1 MTFVF
6 ITLSDILSL
15 LLGINF
21 SLLTCELQHISKR
34 FQRYWIFK
42 DVNYSFSSPGAYA
55 LLGPNGCGKSTLLRI
70 IAGMQTPSLGKVIF
84 QNNTGTPIPADELFK
99 QVSFTAPGQ
108 EIVEELTLRE
118 FFDFHFSF
126 KKLLPGLTIDQ
137 VITLTGLQHTADKP
151 IGDYSSGM
159 KQRVKL
165 AQAICS
171 DTPVLLLDEPCTNL
185 DQAGIE
191 QYREW
196 IENYGRNRLIIV
208 ASNDPR
214 EYFFCKDHIVIED
227 YK

>member
-1 MTFVF
+1 MHYSHQMK
-6 ITLSDILSL
+6 ITL
-15 LLGINF
+15 
-21 SLLTCELQHISKR
+21 EHISKR

-42 DVNYSFSSPGAYA
+42 DVNYSFGTPGTYA

-70 IAGMQTPSLGKVIF
+70 ISGMQAASLGKVIYYK
-84 QNNTGTPIPADELFK
+84 NDALLPANEVFSAI
-99 QVSFTAPGQ
+99 SFSAPGM

-126 KKLLPGLTIDQ
+126 KRPLPGLTIDK
-137 VITLTGLQHTADKP
+137 IIELCGLKDSVNKP

-165 AQAICS
+165 AQAIFA

-185 DQAGIE
+185 DQHGVE

-196 IENYGRNRLIIV
+196 IEAYGNNRLIIV

-214 EYFFCKDHIVIED
+214 EYYFCKEQVVIED

>member
-1 MTFVF
+1 MK
-6 ITLSDILSL
+6 IIL
-15 LLGINF
+15 
-21 SLLTCELQHISKR
+21 EHISKR

-42 DVNYSFSSPGAYA
+42 DINYSFTAAGATA

-70 IAGMQTPSLGKVIF
+70 IAGMQSPSLGKTHF
-84 QNNTGTPIPADELFK
+84 YDNNDKNIPAEKVFSK
-99 QVSFTAPGQ
+99 ISFCAPGQ
-108 EIVEELTLRE
+108 ELVEELTLRE

-126 KKLLPGLTIDQ
+126 KRPLPNLSVNEI
-137 VITLTGLQHTADKP
+137 IRLTGLNDAVDKP

-165 AQAICS
+165 AQAIFS

-185 DQAGIE
+185 DQQGVE

-196 IENYGRNRLIIV
+196 IEQYGKNRLVIV
-208 ASNDPR
+208 ASNDVR
-214 EYFFCKDHIVIED
+214 EYFFCREQVAIEA